1 LASAPRIFHFAW
13 LLVAPAR
20 HDIVGGVSSTD
31 KGNFSAEIGQD
42 VIDAALKSVQKHGA
56 GVEET
61 VDVEAPPPESPE
73 AKEIRELKAQ
83 LEFSTAKGRE
93 MMEKIRDSHEK
104 MLRAAAD
111 LENFKKRAQK
121 EKEEVQRFGT
131 EKLLKDFLPVLDN
144 LDRAFEHSRTGAE
157 GDGFRQGVAMT
168 RKMFED
174 TLTRNGVKA
183 FSAKGK
189 PFDPNLHEAM
199 QQVETDELP
208 PNHVYAELVRGFT
221 LNDRLI
227 RPALVMVTKAKP
239 PAEPTPAPTD
249 SPVTS
254 SPDTTD
260 KDKSSQS

>member
-1 LASAPRIFHFAW
+1 
-13 LLVAPAR
+13 
-20 HDIVGGVSSTD
+20 
-31 KGNFSAEIGQD
+31 
-42 VIDAALKSVQKHGA
+42 
-56 GVEET
+56 
-61 VDVEAPPPESPE
+61 
-73 AKEIRELKAQ
+73 
-83 LEFSTAKGRE
+83 
-93 MMEKIRDSHEK
+93 

-121 EKEEVQRFGT
+121 EKEEVQRFGS

-144 LDRAFEHSRTGAE
+144 LDRALEHAKAGTEQDA
-157 GDGFRQGVAMT
+157 FRQGVAMT

-174 TLTRNGVKA
+174 ALGKNGVKP

-227 RPALVMVTKAKP
+227 RPALVMVSKAKP
-239 PAEPTPAPTD
+239 AAAPAPEAGGE
-249 SPVTS
+249 S
-254 SPDTTD
+254 SGQP
-260 KDKSSQS
+260 SQS

>member
-1 LASAPRIFHFAW
+1 MSP
-13 LLVAPAR
+13 
-20 HDIVGGVSSTD
+20 TE

-42 VIDAALKSVQKHGA
+42 VIDEALKSVQKRKA
-56 GVEET
+56 SDVEET
-61 VDVEAPPPESPE
+61 VEVEAPSAPPAESPE
-73 AKEIRELKAQ
+73 AKEIQELKAQ

-93 MMEKIRDSHEK
+93 LMDKVRDSHEK

-121 EKEEVQRFGT
+121 EKEEVQRFGI

-144 LDRAFEHSRTGAE
+144 LDRALEHAKGVPE
-157 GDGFRQGVAMT
+157 NDGFRQGVAMT

-174 TLTRNGVKA
+174 TLAKNGVKP
-183 FSAKGK
+183 FTSKGK

-199 QQVETDELP
+199 QQVETDEMP

-227 RPALVMVTKAKP
+227 RPSLVMVSKAKAASDAKP
-239 PAEPTPAPTD
+239 APDTKPAEGASAQGNDTD
-249 SPVTS
+249 NGQ
-254 SPDTTD
+254 
-260 KDKSSQS
+260 QS